1 MDEVKE
7 EKKETTSKSSNS
19 TLYLVSVVIVL
30 IVAGGAFYF
39 GRKSG
44 EAKMVAFYQSQPK
57 PSGVG
62 IPRPSGPPS
71 FKGQKL
77 SDVQML
83 SGATLIYPGVSD
95 TDVNRTLINWTLSTT
110 KNPDGTVTAKLTPV
124 GLEAAEGDATE
135 TFTLKPG
142 DKLYFDDLNPNDD
155 QPGMDVNTHDD
166 LGILVDSNG
175 VIQ

>member
-7 EKKETTSKSSNS
+7 ENKEISPKSSNS
-19 TLYLVSVVIVL
+19 TLYLVFVIILLV
-30 IVAGGAFYF
+30 VAGGAFYF

-44 EAKMVAFYQSQPK
+44 EAKMTAFYQSQPK
-57 PSGVG
+57 PSGMG
-62 IPRPSGPPS
+62 IPRPSGPPN

-83 SGATLIYPGVSD
+83 SSATLIYPGVSN

-110 KNPDGTVTAKLTPV
+110 QNSDGTVTVKLTPAEP
-124 GLEAAEGDATE
+124 EATEGDTTQ
-135 TFTLKPG
+135 TFTVKPG

-175 VIQ
+175 IIQ